1 MQEHQERV
9 VNEKNDLDA
18 KLGKLRAF
26 IGSEMFDS
34 VPMGE
39 QNRLRR
45 QELIMELY
53 SDVLAERI
61 SFFTE

>member
-9 VNEKNDLDA
+9 VKEKNDLDA
-18 KLGKLRAF
+18 KLGKLRTF
-26 IGSEMFDS
+26 IGSDVFDH

-45 QELIMELY
+45 QQLIMELY

-61 SFFTE
+61 SFFTD